1 MGILKNFRKITNI
14 KNMKETIPKYITVKL
29 LKRKD

>member
-1 MGILKNFRKITNI
+1 MGILKNFTKITNI